1 MLILANNITLNFM
14 IFANLSYIEKD
25 PIFALKSEFE
35 RDSNP
40 NKIDLG
46 IGVITDNARKTYSF
60 KSLQNIIIAKND
72 NYLPIEGDLVFKK
85 NFEDFFLKFAEKENI
100 TSVQTVGGTH
110 ANFLAGKLF
119 QKMGIKKIYFP
130 NPTWSNHTGIFEEAG
145 LEVATLDYYDF
156 ESKKLNKN
164 FLKSIENIE
173 DNSLLSLDAC
183 GHNPTGVDLNSSE
196 INKLLEIA
204 KKKNLIFF
212 IDAAY
217 VGLVNETIEQDLEL
231 VKRIYESGII
241 FALAFS
247 FSKNM
252 SLYGQR
258 LGVLTLL
265 NIKNDKE
272 KIDSNLEKIIRV
284 TISNTSRY
292 ASDLATLVLSDK
304 ILLEKWQQELKII
317 RNKLVEMRQQLVY
330 KLNLHNITSFN
341 EIANQKGLFSLL
353 PQLNTENLKKN
364 HAIYIPKNGRINI
377 SSIKN
382 DNLDKIVEALS
393 KNIL

>member
-1 MLILANNITLNFM
+1 
-14 IFANLSYIEKD
+14 
-25 PIFALKSEFE
+25 
-35 RDSNP
+35 
-40 NKIDLG
+40 
-46 IGVITDNARKTYSF
+46 
-60 KSLQNIIIAKND
+60 
-72 NYLPIEGDLVFKK
+72 
-85 NFEDFFLKFAEKENI
+85 
-100 TSVQTVGGTH
+100 
-110 ANFLAGKLF
+110 
-119 QKMGIKKIYFP
+119 
-130 NPTWSNHTGIFEEAG
+130 
-145 LEVATLDYYDF
+145 
-156 ESKKLNKN
+156 
-164 FLKSIENIE
+164 
-173 DNSLLSLDAC
+173 
-183 GHNPTGVDLNSSE
+183 
-196 INKLLEIA
+196 
-204 KKKNLIFF
+204 
-212 IDAAY
+212 
-217 VGLVNETIEQDLEL
+217 
-231 VKRIYESGII
+231 
-241 FALAFS
+241 
-247 FSKNM
+247 M

-265 NIKNDKE
+265 NIKNDKD

-377 SSIKN
+377 SSIKT